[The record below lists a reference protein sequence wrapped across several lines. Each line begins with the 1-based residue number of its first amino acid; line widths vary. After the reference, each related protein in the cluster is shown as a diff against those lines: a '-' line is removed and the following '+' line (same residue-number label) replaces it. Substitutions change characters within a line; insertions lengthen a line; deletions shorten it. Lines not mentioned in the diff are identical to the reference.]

1 MFTTIK
7 QAILKSSVLAS
18 LLVLL
23 LFFEGGGALFA
34 FEHGSEAEH
43 HEPSVL
49 LTLNPAAANNGGS
62 EGSSAAAA
70 SSGVEHR
77 FGLSDETFELARSWG
92 LLSSLKVL
100 DENPAHLSNKQMDV
114 LLKRLVV
121 RQEVNEAVMSKMF
134 DVRITIIA
142 IDKQIARTQEIRA
155 ILAEKRDKAI
165 RFNTYAD
172 LVAGGITGI
181 LSSALRLG
189 TLEFITPDVV
199 DLFEGVAQT
208 GLAGYALKN
217 ENVKHHMEKGIP
229 NLLAKMFY
237 PDSEGIKEFPD
248 SVWQYLNAVPANSR
262 SKLSRREELVKR
274 WTDCKFCLRH
284 DGHRLPERERV
295 KHATG
300 LHKRKVGLTI
310 DLLEDRAAM
319 LQDLRSE
326 VTNME
331 EYLAEIFQRSKKY

>member
-62 EGSSAAAA
+62 EGSSAAA